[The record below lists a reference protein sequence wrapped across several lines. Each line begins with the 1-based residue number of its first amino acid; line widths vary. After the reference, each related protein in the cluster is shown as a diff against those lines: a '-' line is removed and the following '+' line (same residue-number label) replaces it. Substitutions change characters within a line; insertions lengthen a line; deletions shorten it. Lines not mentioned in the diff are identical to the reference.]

1 MEDAGL
7 GVLIAA
13 CVLVVLVVLLFLC
26 CLFMCSI
33 KKKNNPSSVGST
45 DGSNSNNNG
54 STGQQEGLV
63 ERLFLH
69 IFPDRARENSAFLR
83 YCYDPTCGGR
93 NYMLK
98 WVFLFRQIWPIDI
111 FIVEKCERNHKKA
124 RPA

>member
-1 MEDAGL
+1 MAEMEDAGL

-54 STGQQEGLV
+54 STGQQEGDGASWSAPDAEYTENRTSMLRAQMAA
-63 ERLFLH
+63 ERE
-69 IFPDRARENSAFLR
+69 ATENEQQL
-83 YCYDPTCGGR
+83 
-93 NYMLK
+93 N
-98 WVFLFRQIWPIDI
+98 
-111 FIVEKCERNHKKA
+111 
-124 RPA
+124 